1 MGLSAQ
7 ALVELQRAFQA
18 VEETDGGQLD
28 QVSFFCVFPLC
39 TFLSVFLL
47 ACLHNQCFVMICAC
61 AVLSCFFFILQLWLW
76 KTIMQ
81 KTNAVCAINHP
92 HLLAIWVLLPVAE
105 RIHCCLYANQISYGC
120 HEVGDSRF

>member
-39 TFLSVFLL
+39 TFCLFSCLL
-47 ACLHNQCFVMICAC
+47 ACTTSAL
-61 AVLSCFFFILQLWLW
+61 
-76 KTIMQ
+76 
-81 KTNAVCAINHP
+81 
-92 HLLAIWVLLPVAE
+92 
-105 RIHCCLYANQISYGC
+105 
-120 HEVGDSRF
+120 